1 MRKVETLS
9 NGNIKVSVPIKLRQN
24 NSRREL
30 IVVDGV
36 CQHESTIAVQIARG
50 HYWQKLIDEG
60 VFKDAK
66 ELAKA
71 LGTDRSYIARIIKLT
86 RLSPRVIHAII
97 TGVRPVDLTM
107 DKSRR
112 GIPDLWSEQERMFF
126 KES

>member
-1 MRKVETLS
+1 MRKIETLS
-9 NGNIKVSVPIKLRQN
+9 NGNIKVTVPIKLRQN

-36 CQHESTIAVQIARG
+36 CQHESTLAVQIARG
-50 HYWQKLIDEG
+50 FYWQKLIDEG

-66 ELAKA
+66 ELAKS

-86 RLSPRVIHAII
+86 RLSPRVTHAII

-107 DKSRR
+107 DKTRR
-112 GIPDLWSEQERMFF
+112 GIPELWSEQERMFF
-126 KES
+126 KDG

>member
-24 NSRREL
+24 KSRREL

-86 RLSPRVIHAII
+86 RLSPRVTHAII
-97 TGVRPVDLTM
+97 TGVGPVDLTM
-107 DKSRR
+107 DKTRR
-112 GIPDLWSEQERMFF
+112 GIPGLWSEQERMFF
-126 KES
+126 KDG

>member
-36 CQHESTIAVQIARG
+36 CQHESTLAVQIARG

-86 RLSPRVIHAII
+86 RLSPRVTHAII
-97 TGVRPVDLTM
+97 TGVRVVDLTM
-107 DKSRR
+107 DKTRR

-126 KES
+126 KDS